1 MGARVYLVY
10 LAGLALAAAVPLA
23 ALPQSPPST
32 PDNKTTSKAE
42 YVDHA
47 VSAIK
52 QMQSWYDP
60 NTGLWQ
66 GAWWNSANALTTLA
80 DFQSYFPDSVKN
92 LTADV
97 FPTTLSQGPT
107 SLGYTGFLD
116 DYYDDELWWALAW
129 IAVYDVT
136 RDTKYLDTASSI
148 FEDAKAAW
156 GTTPCHGGIWW
167 NKDRTYVNAIANELY
182 LTTAAKLANR
192 KPNSPNPGYYWDE
205 ATRAHDWFLASG
217 MINADHLV
225 NDGLNNSCQN
235 NGILAFTYNQG
246 VILSGLTEMAW
257 SSGNNSYNDLANTL
271 ALAGIAHFTD
281 HNGILREP
289 CEPTSCNAD
298 EQQFKGVFARNVQF
312 MVKRANS
319 LPEKANATYVDFLRK
334 NADSI
339 WAVQEGSKIGLVW
352 SEALASQQPA
362 TIQSQSSGLDMLVAA
377 AVVS

>member
-1 MGARVYLVY
+1 
-10 LAGLALAAAVPLA
+10 
-23 ALPQSPPST
+23 
-32 PDNKTTSKAE
+32 
-42 YVDHA
+42 
-47 VSAIK
+47 
-52 QMQSWYDP
+52 
-60 NTGLWQ
+60 
-66 GAWWNSANALTTLA
+66 
-80 DFQSYFPDSVKN
+80 
-92 LTADV
+92 
-97 FPTTLSQGPT
+97 
-107 SLGYTGFLD
+107 
-116 DYYDDELWWALAW
+116 
-129 IAVYDVT
+129 
-136 RDTKYLDTASSI
+136 
-148 FEDAKAAW
+148 
-156 GTTPCHGGIWW
+156 
-167 NKDRTYVNAIANELY
+167 
-182 LTTAAKLANR
+182 
-192 KPNSPNPGYYWDE
+192 
-205 ATRAHDWFLASG
+205 